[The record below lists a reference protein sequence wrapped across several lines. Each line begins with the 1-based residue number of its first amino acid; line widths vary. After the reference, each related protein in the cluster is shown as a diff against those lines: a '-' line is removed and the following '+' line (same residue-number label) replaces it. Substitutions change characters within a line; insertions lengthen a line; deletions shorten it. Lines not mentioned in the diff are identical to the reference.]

1 MTASSGHSQSNFA
14 QPLDVA
20 VAKSWAALNFTVFQL
35 RWLYRKT
42 LAEGD
47 VDMRREESP
56 VQRLTAWMEDLEK
69 FDLPDWDSL
78 PQLDLYMDQVILL
91 LNRYLSPI
99 VREEKYV
106 TASIINNYVR
116 MKVMPPP
123 VKKRYAR
130 AHLAYL
136 IIICTL
142 KQSLSI
148 SCIQRMLPAEHREE
162 DVRMLYTD
170 FVRQYRASVAF
181 LRGMNISSGKLELSG
196 LAQLGTGGGN
206 SLVTTSA
213 ILSTLSKA
221 LTEYLL
227 QEEAL
232 CSAAD
237 EDDE

>member
-1 MTASSGHSQSNFA
+1 MA
-14 QPLDVA
+14 
-20 VAKSWAALNFTVFQL
+20 
-35 RWLYRKT
+35 
-42 LAEGD
+42 
-47 VDMRREESP
+47 REQTP
-56 VQRLTAWMEDLEK
+56 VQRLAVWLAELEK

-91 LNRYLSPI
+91 LNRYLSPMAG
-99 VREEKYV
+99 EEKYV

-130 AHLAYL
+130 THLAYL

-148 SCIQRMLPAEHREE
+148 SCIQRMLPPEHGEE
-162 DVRMLYTD
+162 DARILYTD

-181 LRGMNISSGKLELSG
+181 LRGLDISSGKLALGSAG
-196 LAQLGTGGGN
+196 PLGTGGGS

-221 LTEYLL
+221 LTEFLL
-227 QEEAL
+227 REEDA
-232 CSAAD
+232 AAD
-237 EDDE
+237 EEDGE

>member
-1 MTASSGHSQSNFA
+1 MAWERNAG
-14 QPLDVA
+14 
-20 VAKSWAALNFTVFQL
+20 
-35 RWLYRKT
+35 
-42 LAEGD
+42 
-47 VDMRREESP
+47 
-56 VQRLTAWMEDLEK
+56 QRLTAWLENLEK

-91 LNRYLSPI
+91 LNRYLSPM
-99 VREEKYV
+99 VGEEKYV

-130 AHLAYL
+130 THLAYL

-148 SCIQRMLPAEHREE
+148 SCIQRMLPLEHSEE
-162 DVRMLYTD
+162 EARTFYED
-170 FVRQYRASVAF
+170 FVRQYRSAVSF
-181 LRGMNISSGKLELSG
+181 LRGLDISGGELAPGSVG
-196 LAQLGTGGGN
+196 TLGVGGES

-213 ILSTLSKA
+213 ILSTLSKD
-221 LTEYLL
+221 LTEFLL
-227 QEEAL
+227 REEAEDERD
-232 CSAAD
+232 D

>member
-1 MTASSGHSQSNFA
+1 MAREQS
-14 QPLDVA
+14 PD
-20 VAKSWAALNFTVFQL
+20 
-35 RWLYRKT
+35 
-42 LAEGD
+42 
-47 VDMRREESP
+47 
-56 VQRLTAWMEDLEK
+56 QRLAAWLENLEK

-91 LNRYLSPI
+91 LNRYLSPM
-99 VREEKYV
+99 VGDERYV

-130 AHLAYL
+130 MHLAYL

-148 SCIQRMLPAEHREE
+148 SCIQRMLPPEHGEE
-162 DVRMLYTD
+162 DARTFYEE
-170 FVRQYRASVAF
+170 FVRQYRSAVAF
-181 LRGMNISSGKLELSG
+181 LRGLDVSGGEL
-196 LAQLGTGGGN
+196 ALGSVGTLGVGGGS

-213 ILSTLSKA
+213 ILSTLSKD
-221 LTEYLL
+221 LTEFLL
-227 QEEAL
+227 RDEDGPD
-232 CSAAD
+232 SDD

>member
-1 MTASSGHSQSNFA
+1 MAWEQTAG
-14 QPLDVA
+14 
-20 VAKSWAALNFTVFQL
+20 
-35 RWLYRKT
+35 
-42 LAEGD
+42 
-47 VDMRREESP
+47 
-56 VQRLTAWMEDLEK
+56 QRLTAWLENLEK

-91 LNRYLSPI
+91 LNRYLSPM
-99 VREEKYV
+99 VGEEKYV

-130 AHLAYL
+130 THLAYL

-148 SCIQRMLPAEHREE
+148 SCIQRMLPPEHGEE
-162 DVRMLYTD
+162 EARRLYED
-170 FVRQYRASVAF
+170 FVRQYRAAVAF
-181 LRGMNISSGKLELSG
+181 LRSLDLSG
-196 LAQLGTGGGN
+196 GELVLGGVGTPGLGGES

-213 ILSTLSKA
+213 ILSTLSKD
-221 LTEYLL
+221 LTEFLL
-227 QEEAL
+227 REEDDPRED
-232 CSAAD
+232 D